1 DLEASFVEE
10 DDIMAITE
18 SMVKSV
24 FKDMLDVDLP
34 AFPRM
39 TYEEAMR
46 RYGSDKPDL
55 RVPLELI
62 DIADLMDG
70 VEFKVFAGPA
80 KDPKGRVVAMKVPG
94 GGDLSRKE
102 IDEYTKFV
110 GIYGAK
116 GLAYIKV
123 NDLDAGAEGLQSPIL
138 KFLTEDAI
146 QGILKRT

>member
-1 DLEASFVEE
+1 
-10 DDIMAITE
+10 
-18 SMVKSV
+18 
-24 FKDMLDVDLP
+24 
-34 AFPRM
+34 
-39 TYEEAMR
+39 
-46 RYGSDKPDL
+46 SDKPDL

-146 QGILKRT
+146 QGILKRTEAATGDLIFFGADKAKVVNEAIGALRVKVGHERGLAKGDWA